1 MGVRMDMES
10 ACMPDRSG
18 QKQAIRRCKSGSDTR
33 LVTDEIPV
41 EISSASDP
49 IQKALKMIG

>member
-1 MGVRMDMES
+1 MDMES